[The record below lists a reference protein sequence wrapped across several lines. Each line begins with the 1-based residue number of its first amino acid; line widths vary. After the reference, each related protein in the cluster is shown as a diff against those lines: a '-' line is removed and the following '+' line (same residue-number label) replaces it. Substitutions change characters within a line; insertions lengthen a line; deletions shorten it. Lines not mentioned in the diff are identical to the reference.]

1 MKTGWLRKAYVLA
14 ATGMLP
20 SLVGCPVVPPASEWG
35 ATDVGCLDH
44 WSLAHFGSG
53 VLLGD
58 ALREDS
64 FWPSMAVL
72 AGWEVVEPSMWPT
85 ETSLN
90 QWCDIAVGGVGWL
103 TTRSVRSEKPT
114 GYHPAA

>member
-1 MKTGWLRKAYVLA
+1 MLLA
-14 ATGMLP
+14 FGLIP

-35 ATDVGCLDH
+35 PTDVGCLDH
-44 WSLAHFGSG
+44 WSLAHYGSG
-53 VLLGD
+53 VLLGQ
-58 ALREDS
+58 ALGEDS

-72 AGWEVVEPSMWPT
+72 AGWEVVEPSVWPT

-90 QWCDIAVGGVGWL
+90 QWCDIATGGVGWL

-114 GYHPAA
+114 GDRPAA